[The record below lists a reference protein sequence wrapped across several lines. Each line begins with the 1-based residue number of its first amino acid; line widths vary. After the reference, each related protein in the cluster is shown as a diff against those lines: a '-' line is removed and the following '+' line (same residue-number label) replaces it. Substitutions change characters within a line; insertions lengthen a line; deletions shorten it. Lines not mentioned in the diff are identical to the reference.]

1 MRILVTGAAG
11 FVGRNLIEKLAQ
23 LNFEIVAID
32 NLNSTLYSSKIKEF
46 NFNAIAKLEGDQLW
60 AFRSSKPEESV
71 KRETAWCMLQAID
84 GLRQELIKIMDNGK
98 IAQNAIVKSQKN

>member
-1 MRILVTGAAG
+1 MTNEDQVNK
-11 FVGRNLIEKLAQ
+11 GRKAKQ
-23 LNFEIVAID
+23 LLED
-32 NLNSTLYSSKIKEF
+32 ETLN
-46 NFNAIAKLEGDQLW
+46 NAIAKLENDQLW

-98 IAQNAIVKSQKN
+98 IAQNAIVKSQKNLI

>member
-1 MRILVTGAAG
+1 MTNEDQVSK
-11 FVGRNLIEKLAQ
+11 GRKAKQ
-23 LNFEIVAID
+23 LLED
-32 NLNSTLYSSKIKEF
+32 ETLSA
-46 NFNAIAKLEGDQLW
+46 AIAKLENDQLW

-98 IAQNAIVKSQKN
+98 IAQNAISKSQKNLI

>member
-1 MRILVTGAAG
+1 VSTNEDQ
-11 FVGRNLIEKLAQ
+11 VNKGRKAKQ
-23 LNFEIVAID
+23 LLED
-32 NLNSTLYSSKIKEF
+32 ETLN
-46 NFNAIAKLEGDQLW
+46 NAIAKLEGDQLW

-98 IAQNAIVKSQKN
+98 IAQNAISKSQKTLI

>member
-1 MRILVTGAAG
+1 MTNEDQVNK
-11 FVGRNLIEKLAQ
+11 GRKAKQ
-23 LNFEIVAID
+23 LLED
-32 NLNSTLYSSKIKEF
+32 ETLNA
-46 NFNAIAKLEGDQLW
+46 AIAKLENDQLW

-98 IAQNAIVKSQKN
+98 VAQNAINRSQKNLI

>member
-1 MRILVTGAAG
+1 MTNEDQVRKGRKAQQILEDET
-11 FVGRNLIEKLAQ
+11 
-23 LNFEIVAID
+23 LN
-32 NLNSTLYSSKIKEF
+32 T
-46 NFNAIAKLEGDQLW
+46 AIAKLENDQLW

-98 IAQNAIVKSQKN
+98 IAQNAINRSQKNLI

>member
-1 MRILVTGAAG
+1 MSTNEDQVNK
-11 FVGRNLIEKLAQ
+11 GRKAKQ
-23 LNFEIVAID
+23 LLED
-32 NLNSTLYSSKIKEF
+32 ETLN
-46 NFNAIAKLEGDQLW
+46 NAIAKLEGDQLW

-98 IAQNAIVKSQKN
+98 IAQNAIGKSQKNLI

>member
-1 MRILVTGAAG
+1 MTNEDQVNK
-11 FVGRNLIEKLAQ
+11 GRKAKQ
-23 LNFEIVAID
+23 LLED
-32 NLNSTLYSSKIKEF
+32 ETLN
-46 NFNAIAKLEGDQLW
+46 NAIAKLEGDQLW

-98 IAQNAIVKSQKN
+98 VAQNAISRSQKNLI